1 MSSLGYDEALLKK
14 FKNWV
19 KDDSLEIIG
28 PEEVRKVF
36 EYKIDSTNDKPL
48 KLPMIVLRRLSPI
61 TINNIS
67 KRPLTFDG
75 HVYRVNK
82 DRGEHLNGIPITLR
96 YQLDIY
102 TRYLDEND
110 EYVRNFVFNLIN
122 FPKVNIEI
130 PYNNAN
136 ITHNSHIILDADIED
151 NSDIPERL
159 VQGQFTRRTI
169 SFSID
174 SAYMF
179 DYKARDVIK
188 IENVD
193 VDIALKS
200 DIIEKDNLKDDEK
213 RN

>member
-14 FKNWV
+14 FKNWI
-19 KDDSLEIIG
+19 KDNTLEIIG
-28 PEEVRKVF
+28 PEDVKKVF
-36 EYKIDSTNDKPL
+36 EYKLDVNDDKPL
-48 KLPMIVLRRLSPI
+48 TLPMIVLRRLSPI
-61 TINNIS
+61 TINNTS
-67 KRPLTFDG
+67 KRPLTYNG
-75 HVYRVNK
+75 RVFKANQDK
-82 DRGEHLNGIPITLR
+82 GEQLNCVPITLK

-110 EYVRNFVFNLIN
+110 EYVRNFIFNLIN
-122 FPKVNIEI
+122 YPKVNIEI

-136 ITHNSHIILDADIED
+136 ITHNSYIKLDVDIED

-174 SAYMF
+174 DAYMF
-179 DYKARDVIK
+179 DYKVRDVIK
-188 IENVD
+188 IDNID

-200 DIIEKDNLKDDEK
+200 DIEEKKIIK
-213 RN
+213 RW

>member
-67 KRPLTFDG
+67 KRPLTFNG
-75 HVYRVNK
+75 HVYKANK
-82 DRGEHLNGIPITLR
+82 DKGEQLNGIPITLR

-110 EYVRNFVFNLIN
+110 EYVRNFIFNLIN

-136 ITHNSHIILDADIED
+136 ITHNSHITLDADIED

-174 SAYMF
+174 QAYMF
-179 DYKARDVIK
+179 DYKVRDVIK
-188 IENVD
+188 IEDVD
-193 VDIALKS
+193 VDITLKA
-200 DIIEKDNLKDDEK
+200 DIIEKDKLKDDEK